1 MMLFQTMARKL
12 TEEVTFELILVLGGE
27 EYCRQREHLVR
38 DPEAGMCLTCS
49 RNTKEASV
57 AGTK

>member
-1 MMLFQTMARKL
+1 MARKF
-12 TEEVTFELILVLGGE
+12 TEEVIFEPILVLAGE
-27 EYCRQREHLVR
+27 EYRRQREHLVR

-49 RNTKEASV
+49 RNTKAASV